1 MFNKIEWKRHLLITG
16 CYENV
21 KNTQFVTKY
30 NDIYIGVHFSIESG
44 LTIFN
49 RGIDTMKITALS
61 NHKQGIINNYIR
73 RLFYFYKRTFKMK

>member
-30 NDIYIGVHFSIESG
+30 IDIYIGVHFSIEESG
-44 LTIFN
+44 K
-49 RGIDTMKITALS
+49 MHQAALS
-61 NHKQGIINNYIR
+61 IWKFLCPCQSKIIT
-73 RLFYFYKRTFKMK
+73 LFHLKSSFIEVK